1 MLFGNSG
8 HTTGLAD
15 AISDLDRRL
24 LRSEYGRLIEQAPRR
39 ANRGKSYFVEH
50 DGVSAEK
57 RTSNR
62 GEEHLAFRFYAL
74 KGFWT
79 NASGERFRFLDY
91 QFPLQARQSDK
102 GIGKIDLV
110 GVTDSGRVMVIEL
123 KRKPEREN
131 QRGETPLE
139 ALMQGLRYAAIVA
152 TNLATI
158 ATEAKNCFDVKIVE
172 KPPIVQ
178 ILASKA
184 WWHGWLTLSGS
195 TCEAAEEWEPAF
207 AELVR
212 DIEST
217 LGVPVECMAHDDVA
231 DPRALYPVRPGKT
244 SPFGGALP
252 HRRGQ

>member
-50 DGVSAEK
+50 DSVPAKK

-62 GEEHLAFRFYAL
+62 GEEHLAFHFYDL

-79 NASGERFRFLDY
+79 NASGERFQILDY
-91 QFPLQARQSDK
+91 QFPLQAKQSDK

-110 GVTDSGRVMVIEL
+110 GVTDSSRFMVIEL
-123 KRKPEREN
+123 KRRPGD
-131 QRGETPLE
+131 QRGDTPLA
-139 ALMQGLRYAAIVA
+139 ALMQALRYAAIVA
-152 TNLATI
+152 ANLATI

-184 WWHGWLTLSGS
+184 WWHGWLTLSGP
-195 TCEAAEEWEPAF
+195 TRRDAGEWEPAF
-207 AELVR
+207 TELVR

-231 DPRALYPVRPGKT
+231 DPHALYPVRPGDA